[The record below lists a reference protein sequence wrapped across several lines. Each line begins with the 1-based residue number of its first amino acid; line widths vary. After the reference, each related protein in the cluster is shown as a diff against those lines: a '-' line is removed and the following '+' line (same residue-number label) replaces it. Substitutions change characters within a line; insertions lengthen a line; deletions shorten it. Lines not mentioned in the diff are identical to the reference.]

1 MICCSLFVRFFKAL
15 DSFKFQS
22 SVATYLTRIA
32 INLTKN
38 EIKRKQ
44 RFRHRFVP
52 LDESSVSQDVED
64 DTQVPKKYLR
74 KMANIFHKQNLNE
87 VKTENDD
94 VETLYETVV

>member
-1 MICCSLFVRFFKAL
+1 MKMSSNVVIPSDDETKKRIRGAL
-15 DSFKFQS
+15 EEISNS
-22 SVATYLTRIA
+22 MTRMGAERDLI
-32 INLTKN
+32 KN
-38 EIKRKQ
+38 I
-44 RFRHRFVP
+44 
-52 LDESSVSQDVED
+52 LQDVED

>member
-1 MICCSLFVRFFKAL
+1 MSNVVIPSDDETKKRIRGAL
-15 DSFKFQS
+15 EEISNS
-22 SVATYLTRIA
+22 MTRMGAERDLI
-32 INLTKN
+32 KN
-38 EIKRKQ
+38 I
-44 RFRHRFVP
+44 
-52 LDESSVSQDVED
+52 LQDIED

>member
-1 MICCSLFVRFFKAL
+1 MSNVVIPSDDETKKRVRGAL
-15 DSFKFQS
+15 EEISNS
-22 SVATYLTRIA
+22 MTRMGAERDLI
-32 INLTKN
+32 KN
-38 EIKRKQ
+38 I
-44 RFRHRFVP
+44 
-52 LDESSVSQDVED
+52 LQDVED

>member
-1 MICCSLFVRFFKAL
+1 MKMSNVVIPSDDK
-15 DSFKFQS
+15 
-22 SVATYLTRIA
+22 T
-32 INLTKN
+32 
-38 EIKRKQ
+38 KQ
-44 RFRHRFVP
+44 RIRGALEEISNSMTRMGAERD
-52 LDESSVSQDVED
+52 LIKNILQDVEN

>member
-1 MICCSLFVRFFKAL
+1 MSNLVIPSDDETKKRIRGAL
-15 DSFKFQS
+15 EEISNS
-22 SVATYLTRIA
+22 MTRMGAERDLI
-32 INLTKN
+32 KN
-38 EIKRKQ
+38 I
-44 RFRHRFVP
+44 
-52 LDESSVSQDVED
+52 LQDVED

>member
-1 MICCSLFVRFFKAL
+1 VIPSDDETKKRIRGAL
-15 DSFKFQS
+15 EEISNS
-22 SVATYLTRIA
+22 MTRMGAERDLI
-32 INLTKN
+32 KN
-38 EIKRKQ
+38 I
-44 RFRHRFVP
+44 
-52 LDESSVSQDVED
+52 LQDVED

>member
-1 MICCSLFVRFFKAL
+1 MKMSNVVIPSDDETKKRIRGAL
-15 DSFKFQS
+15 EEISNS
-22 SVATYLTRIA
+22 MTRMGAERDLI
-32 INLTKN
+32 KN
-38 EIKRKQ
+38 I
-44 RFRHRFVP
+44 
-52 LDESSVSQDVED
+52 LQDVEN

>member
-1 MICCSLFVRFFKAL
+1 MKMRNVVIPSDDETKKRIRGAL
-15 DSFKFQS
+15 EEISNS
-22 SVATYLTRIA
+22 MTRMGAERDLI
-32 INLTKN
+32 KN
-38 EIKRKQ
+38 I
-44 RFRHRFVP
+44 
-52 LDESSVSQDVED
+52 LQDVED

>member
-1 MICCSLFVRFFKAL
+1 MSNVVIPSDDK
-15 DSFKFQS
+15 
-22 SVATYLTRIA
+22 T
-32 INLTKN
+32 
-38 EIKRKQ
+38 KQ
-44 RFRHRFVP
+44 RIRGALEEISNSMTRMGAERD
-52 LDESSVSQDVED
+52 LIKNILQDVEN

>member
-1 MICCSLFVRFFKAL
+1 MSNVVIPSDDETKKRIRGAL
-15 DSFKFQS
+15 EEISNS
-22 SVATYLTRIA
+22 MTRMGA
-32 INLTKN
+32 ERNLIKN
-38 EIKRKQ
+38 I
-44 RFRHRFVP
+44 
-52 LDESSVSQDVED
+52 LQDVED